1 MRIKCKLAF
10 TLIELLVVIAIIA
23 ILAATLIPVVTSA
36 LDDARVAQMRDTGV
50 GLYKSIF
57 AAEVDDP
64 VFGGN
69 NVSFP
74 SNKDTVKGADGWVSS
89 TEYFRYLIASNV
101 VEADF
106 KIFSGPG
113 TAAYSGTD
121 TTRFSEEH
129 NAWNVT
135 LDVASQITSTPFLFS
150 RNLELEGD
158 KLPDGDIKANLKN
171 SINKDGG
178 KGKRDLRFHNKAVVS
193 INKGG
198 AGFIIKKTALDGP
211 DTVKNFN
218 PTSNQLDVATPLEG
232 GG

>member
-1 MRIKCKLAF
+1 MRMNRKLAF

-36 LDDARVAQMRDTGV
+36 LDSARIAQMRDTGV

-69 NVSFP
+69 VVSFP
-74 SNKDTVKGADGWVSS
+74 SSKDHDGNGWQSS
-89 TEYFRYLIASNV
+89 TDYFKYLIVSNV

-113 TAAYSGTD
+113 TQAYSGTD
-121 TTRFSEEH
+121 DVKFLEEH
-129 NAWNVT
+129 NGWNVT

-150 RNLELEGD
+150 RNLEVAE
-158 KLPDGDIKANLKN
+158 LPDGDQRMNLLTLIPE
-171 SINKDGG
+171 SGT
-178 KGKRDLRFHNKAVVS
+178 GKRDLRFHRKAVVA

-198 AGFIIKKTALDGP
+198 AGFIIKKRALDGP

-218 PTSNQLDVATPLEG
+218 PTSNQLDVLQPMG
-232 GG
+232 GGG